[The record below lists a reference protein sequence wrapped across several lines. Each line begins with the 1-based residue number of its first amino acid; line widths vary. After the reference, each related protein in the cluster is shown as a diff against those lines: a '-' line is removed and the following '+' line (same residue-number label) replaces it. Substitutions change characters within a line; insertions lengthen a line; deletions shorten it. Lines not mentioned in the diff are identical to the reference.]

1 MPASTFDSILAKG
14 IRQGQIPA
22 RTSSARLWYR
32 GAADKVSTTP
42 RNLMQRE
49 KDRLVNN
56 VGIGN
61 MYAFFYDPKTK
72 AKLPYYDRFP
82 LIFPIKKL
90 PDGFLGINMH
100 YLPYQLRARLMDALY
115 SITNNKKYDESTKL
129 RISYD
134 ILNSASKFKFFKPT
148 VKSFPKDIPVNNQE
162 IKEFKCIAK
171 KIRASSRELNEYP
184 RSISAIMSLF
194 KKI

>member
-1 MPASTFDSILAKG
+1 MPASTFDQILARG
-14 IRQGQIPA
+14 IRQGEIPA
-22 RTSSARLWYR
+22 RTSSARAWYR
-32 GAADKVSTTP
+32 GAADKVTTTP

-49 KDRLVNN
+49 KDRLVNKPI
-56 VGIGN
+56 VGS

-100 YLPYQLRARLMDALY
+100 YLPYQLRARLMDGLY
-115 SITNNKKYDESTKL
+115 TITNNKKYDQTTKL

-148 VKSFPKDIPVNNQE
+148 IKRYLNEKVKSRFLFINPTEWDIAIFLPVE
-162 IKEFKCIAK
+162 RFSKASKEVVFN
-171 KIRASSRELNEYP
+171 ASRKM
-184 RSISAIMSLF
+184 IS
-194 KKI
+194 

>member
-1 MPASTFDSILAKG
+1 MPASTFDTILAKG

-129 RISYD
+129 KISYD
-134 ILNSASKFKFFKPT
+134 ILNSASKFKLFKPT
-148 VKSFPKDIPVNNQE
+148 VK
-162 IKEFKCIAK
+162 
-171 KIRASSRELNEYP
+171 RYLNEKVKSRFLFINP
-184 RSISAIMSLF
+184 TEWDIAIFLPVERFSKASKEVVFNASRKM
-194 KKI
+194 IN